1 VKKLLA
7 LATALSAVLLALP
20 STATAQS
27 AAATYPHKV
36 TSSAGGVEIDI
47 TVYKPAGASDAN
59 PVPVV
64 LFSHGWGGSKA
75 DGAGLAPSYNE
86 AGFGYVTITQRG
98 FGASGGEANVQDPEL
113 EAEDIQSV
121 IDYIATLSW
130 VKKNTDSEGNAI
142 ANDPVLGAIGGSYGG
157 GYQTVTAL
165 DEIAEKGSTRFDA
178 LVPEITWYD
187 LNESLA
193 PQGVVRTAWV
203 AALYAA
209 GNASG
214 RLPKFIH
221 EAFAFGTATGQWPD
235 GTFAG
240 QEFDAI
246 PNIDAIF
253 GTHSPRHLVEDKGAR
268 LDIPVLMRQGASDNL
283 FNLNQGL
290 KIFDK
295 ALTTEAQ
302 KESLFVSFNGG
313 HALPNAAPR
322 GTPLAAATGGGTDA
336 CSGNWNTLR
345 LNFLKAALDG
355 DPLTTTGDLLPA
367 RFNFTDLN
375 GTTCHRFDTT
385 ARETVAVNEGLDPT
399 GNNAMI
405 ATAGLGAPVHLPL
418 GVGGK
423 VTGTPVLSGEY
434 YSGAIDTRAFFA
446 LSVGT
451 TPADATVIQNNVMP
465 LRSFMPSLGE
475 EFEIELPAIS
485 VQVPE
490 GQQLFLTISPVSD
503 MFFGHGSR
511 TPGGFL
517 LTDLALSLP
526 RPNALAAA
534 PVIIQGPAAD

>member
-1 VKKLLA
+1 MKKFLA
-7 LATALSAVLLALP
+7 LATALSAALVALP
-20 STATAQS
+20 SSAVAQGS
-27 AAATYPHKV
+27 SKSYEHKV
-36 TSSAGGVEIDI
+36 ASSAGGILIDI
-47 TVYKPAGASDAN
+47 TVYKPANASSKA

-75 DGAGLAPSYNE
+75 DGAGLAASYNK

-98 FGASGGEANVQDPEL
+98 FGASEGEANVQDPDL

-121 IDYIATLSW
+121 IDYIATLPW
-130 VKKNTDSEGNAI
+130 VKKNTDPKGNVI
-142 ANDPVLGAIGGSYGG
+142 DNDPVLGAIGGSYGG

-165 DEIAEKGSTRFDA
+165 DEVAENGSTRFDA

-209 GNASG
+209 GNARG
-214 RLPKFIH
+214 RLPRFIH

-246 PNIDAIF
+246 PNIDKIF
-253 GTHSPRHLVEDKGAR
+253 GTHSPRHLVEDKGAQ

-290 KIFDK
+290 KIFKK
-295 ALTTEAQ
+295 AVSTHARQ
-302 KESLFVSFNGG
+302 QSLFVSFNGG
-313 HALPNAAPR
+313 HALPNAAPL
-322 GTPLAAATGGGTDA
+322 GAPIAAGLGSGTDA
-336 CSGNWNTLR
+336 CSGDWNALR
-345 LNFLKAALDG
+345 LDFLTAALDG
-355 DPLTTTGDLLPA
+355 DPGTTTGDLLPA
-367 RFNFTDLN
+367 RYNFTDLD
-375 GTTCHRFDTT
+375 GVTCHRFDSTNS
-385 ARETVAVNEGLDPT
+385 ETVAVNEGLDPT
-399 GNNAMI
+399 GNNTTV
-405 ATAGLGAPVHLPL
+405 ATAGLGAPIHLPL

-423 VTGTPVLSGEY
+423 VTGTPVLSGEFD
-434 YSGAIDTRAFFA
+434 SGAIDTRAFFA
-446 LSVGT
+446 LSVGR

-465 LRSFMPSLGE
+465 LRSLMPTLGE
-475 EFEIELPAIS
+475 KFEIELPAIS

-517 LTDLALSLP
+517 LRDLELSIP
-526 RPNALAAA
+526 RPEKSAR
-534 PVIIQGPAAD
+534 GPRR